1 MPLLPCNQMPNKG
14 HNLNNVTGDESIPC
28 TPDPL
33 NNLNPH
39 HQISVPG
46 KFPFFVSTYMS
57 TPTQLYTYWNLLIVH
72 LVGLLLQYSTR
83 TDYILHGGRPI
94 FKPHEAFHFL
104 WILPP
109 DIVQVGDA
117 TTRVIQYHHY
127 KHWGRFCLRMFV
139 CTEIGM
145 AVNKAQHKQQT
156 TVSVL
161 D

>member
-1 MPLLPCNQMPNKG
+1 MVVG
-14 HNLNNVTGDESIPC
+14 
-28 TPDPL
+28 
-33 NNLNPH
+33 
-39 HQISVPG
+39 
-46 KFPFFVSTYMS
+46 PFSNHS
-57 TPTQLYTYWNLLIVH
+57 
-72 LVGLLLQYSTR
+72 
-83 TDYILHGGRPI
+83 
-94 FKPHEAFHFL
+94 HEAFHFL

-109 DIVQVGDA
+109 DTVQVGDA

-127 KHWGRFCLRMFV
+127 KHWGRFCLRMNCTV